1 MKEVEKEILLR
12 NVQAAAKQEAQS
24 ARANNEAPEDVPSM
38 DNSQLLLAKL
48 CKSAGFSK
56 ISEAGRAPQAN
67 VPAPEI
73 DTWPSRPRCQR
84 CGRRPGRRI
93 QCPICGYLVGPG
105 CCWVHAQ
112 NRCRFCIHPEQPE
125 PEPDVAKTKFS
136 QTSASGDRMKAMV
149 QVPSSVS
156 LKRLPVT
163 FVSREGA
170 SVERRRAVTT
180 LLLLAMTPSV
190 DAAQSKDLATTT
202 TTEVAN
208 HLTLSLSM
216 NFTTQMSNIL
226 IAAYLIIMHGLAF
239 ATCIRGWNKLRTDSA
254 PMPSSPPATEE
265 FDGIDKLLNKFKVD
279 ELRELMKVRGLK
291 AGGPKSQLVARFRE
305 NGSRPT
311 DKQLL
316 YMYALMQ
323 SNHHLKITVKD
334 VDSVRAASEW
344 IDNAKQK

>member
-1 MKEVEKEILLR
+1 
-12 NVQAAAKQEAQS
+12 
-24 ARANNEAPEDVPSM
+24 
-38 DNSQLLLAKL
+38 
-48 CKSAGFSK
+48 
-56 ISEAGRAPQAN
+56 
-67 VPAPEI
+67 
-73 DTWPSRPRCQR
+73 
-84 CGRRPGRRI
+84 
-93 QCPICGYLVGPG
+93 
-105 CCWVHAQ
+105 
-112 NRCRFCIHPEQPE
+112 
-125 PEPDVAKTKFS
+125 
-136 QTSASGDRMKAMV
+136 MKATV
-149 QVPSSVS
+149 PVPSSIS

-163 FVSREGA
+163 FVEQGPVDSTPADPFNLGA
-170 SVERRRAVTT
+170 LVLCGLQISPQQRATMERRRAVATF
-180 LLLLAMTPSV
+180 LLLAMIPKV

-202 TTEVAN
+202 TTEVTN

-216 NFTTQMSNIL
+216 NFTTQMSNVL

-239 ATCIRGWNKLRTDSA
+239 ATCIRGWNKLRMDSA
-254 PMPSSPPATEE
+254 PVLSSIPATEE

-291 AGGPKSQLVARFRE
+291 AGGLKNQLVARFRE

-323 SNHHLKITVKD
+323 NNHHLKITVKD